1 MADETTQTEEET
13 SWWAFD
19 AFADSDLPS
28 TSFEEPLEWPGTF
41 EWGDFAAGEGDLR
54 FPAIDDLASEPIF
67 PEGPEAAPTAA
78 AAPAPAPEAHRQG
91 NAAGDAT
98 VPHVTVLSGLG
109 GAPGPAVPAG
119 DHVSHDRIP
128 DSVWAPGPAGV
139 KGNGNGNG
147 HGGAPPVLT
156 TTLAAPTPYAEAGAG
171 AGGGGWQRRFDL
183 RHGNAAVIALIS
195 FVSLVLLGMFMS
207 VRARNNVPDTSQTR
221 TTSDQISVQAPLNTI
236 PLTTTVTTV
245 APPPINIADLVPPP
259 EDATTVTAG
268 AGAGGSG
275 GSGGTSAT
283 TAAPARS
290 TPAGGGTGTT
300 QPAAQPATTAAPQTT
315 APPETAP
322 PATSAP
328 VDQTTPSS
336 ISRRTTPTFPN
347 INTTVPANDG
357 PTYTIPSIPGF
368 PGFPSN

>member
-1 MADETTQTEEET
+1 MADETMQTEEET

-28 TSFEEPLEWPGTF
+28 TSFDEPLEWPGTL
-41 EWGDFAAGEGDLR
+41 EWGDFAAGEGDLQ
-54 FPAIDDLASEPIF
+54 FPAIDDLASAPLF
-67 PEGPEAAPTAA
+67 PEGPGAALPAA
-78 AAPAPAPEAHRQG
+78 AAPAPPEAQPH
-91 NAAGDAT
+91 ADDAT
-98 VPHVTVLSGLG
+98 MPHVTVLSGLGG

-119 DHVSHDRIP
+119 DHASAERLP
-128 DSVWAPGPAGV
+128 DSVWAPDPAA
-139 KGNGNGNG
+139 GNGNGNG
-147 HGGAPPVLT
+147 HASGAPVVST
-156 TTLAAPTPYAEAGAG
+156 TPLAAPTFYAGAG

-207 VRARNNVPDTSQTR
+207 VRARNDVLDTSQTR

-236 PLTTTVTTV
+236 PLTTTATTV
-245 APPPINIADLVPPP
+245 APPPINIADLLPPP
-259 EDATTVTAG
+259 EDATTVTDGAG

-290 TPAGGGTGTT
+290 APTGGGTGTT
-300 QPAAQPATTAAPQTT
+300 QPPAQPAATAAPQTT
-315 APPETAP
+315 APPDTAP
-322 PATSAP
+322 PPTSP
-328 VDQTTPSS
+328 TVEQTTPSS
-336 ISRRTTPTFPN
+336 IPRRTPTFPN
-347 INTTVPANDG
+347 MSPTVPANDG

-368 PGFPSN
+368 PGFPGNNN